1 MTVEELKEIMK
12 AFSESDISYMKYKQE
27 GNEVLTLE
35 KKKETVVEQVSPCV
49 TVLPEKKPEAGVQ
62 EAKKEEVQGTIV
74 KSPLVGTF
82 YSSPSPDAQPFVNV
96 GDHVK
101 KGQVLGI
108 IEAMKLM
115 NDIECEAD
123 GEIVEILV
131 ENQAM
136 VEYDQPLFRIV

>member
-82 YSSPSPDAQPFVNV
+82 YSSPSPDAQPFVSV

-123 GEIVEILV
+123 GEIAEILV